1 MCSTGLVQHKSGMG
15 LSKPQF
21 AFSSVS
27 WRWFGGCHPAP
38 SQRSAATADPQ
49 LRYKQSHRGRMS
61 EAAARISSVHAGES
75 GESLRGGPIE
85 QDSPKTRSGFADEV
99 PRSRRS
105 ERKQK
110 THTRKDG
117 NPLIDGR
124 GSWRRMRGR
133 LDVVERE
140 LVRLS
145 KSTSSDYSLT
155 LKGIQHR
162 D

>member
-1 MCSTGLVQHKSGMG
+1 MRVN
-15 LSKPQF
+15 P
-21 AFSSVS
+21 
-27 WRWFGGCHPAP
+27 
-38 SQRSAATADPQ
+38 
-49 LRYKQSHRGRMS
+49 
-61 EAAARISSVHAGES
+61 
-75 GESLRGGPIE
+75 GESLRGGLIE

>member
-1 MCSTGLVQHKSGMG
+1 MRSLQSLGDGLVVVIQ
-15 LSKPQF
+15 PPP
-21 AFSSVS
+21 SVARPRRIHS
-27 WRWFGGCHPAP
+27 FGTNRVTEAECRRRQPG
-38 SQRSAATADPQ
+38 SALCMRVNP
-49 LRYKQSHRGRMS
+49 
-61 EAAARISSVHAGES
+61 

-85 QDSPKTRSGFADEV
+85 QDSPKTRTGCADEV
-99 PRSRRS
+99 PRGRRS

-140 LVRLS
+140 LLRLS
-145 KSTSSDYSLT
+145 KSTSSDYSLI
-155 LKGIQHR
+155 LKGIQDR